1 MDNTCYFGP
10 DIKGQIVK
18 EVLSSERADGCDRL
32 FCVCDTH
39 DFEAPETFESVLA
52 SRMAMACDRTK
63 KRGGGPCEPVIIEFP
78 DIFGPTTEE
87 TGSTGETDGNLVDPN
102 EPGLN
107 PE

>member
-18 EVLSSERADGCDRL
+18 EILSSERADGCDRL

-39 DFEAPETFESVLA
+39 DFEAPDTFESVLA

-87 TGSTGETDGNLVDPN
+87 PGSTGESDGNLVDPN
-102 EPGLN
+102 EPVQDQ
-107 PE
+107 E